1 MLVAIVACSAMAAV
15 APEIEFGRMQSAL
28 SSFRRLAAAIPD
40 ENPHNRGIGRHS
52 YKNRKAKL
60 VTFLVQLE
68 KVPTAMA
75 SGKCLSGQWSEES
88 AITINVLTLE
98 VADAGKSL
106 APFPEE
112 ALSWDRAALSYNIA
126 HRRFIA
132 LQVKAGKLPQKLL
145 DNVEAS
151 YEMTLRDYQETLARC
166 RAERD

>member
-1 MLVAIVACSAMAAV
+1 MLVAIVACSAIATV

-60 VTFLVQLE
+60 ETFLVQLE
-68 KVPTAMA
+68 KVPAAMA
-75 SGKCLSGQWSEES
+75 SGMCLSGQWNEES
-88 AITINVLTLE
+88 AITINVLTFL

-112 ALSWDRAALSYNIA
+112 ELSWDRAELHYSDA
-126 HRRFIA
+126 HRRFVA
-132 LQVKAGKLPQKLL
+132 LQVKAGKLPRKLL
-145 DNVEAS
+145 DLVESS
-151 YEMTLRDYQETLARC
+151 YQTSLRTYNETLALC
-166 RAERD
+166 RAERN